1 MSRSLLVCC
10 LLLIPQLNIQW
21 NCLWRQVRLSH
32 TLIYSTMM
40 GVSKSQPED
49 TPQQEPMQRKPNFE
63 TAESRIKKSIWVV
76 AYGLKTKRK
85 KHLKT
90 KFTRIIINNN
100 SLLNMEKY
108 KYGKCLCVVEM
119 YVLYKY
125 MANIHSF
132 IFMFMFMRCW
142 YESLSAVRFKWQLF
156 WAGVWFG
163 RFNNSSTIFRK
174 KKETLCKLE

>member
-1 MSRSLLVCC
+1 
-10 LLLIPQLNIQW
+10 
-21 NCLWRQVRLSH
+21 
-32 TLIYSTMM
+32 M

-49 TPQQEPMQRKPNFE
+49 TPQQEPMQRKPNFK

-90 KFTRIIINNN
+90 KFTRTIINNN

-125 MANIHSF
+125 MANIHSY
-132 IFMFMFMRCW
+132 I
-142 YESLSAVRFKWQLF
+142 YIYVYVYALL
-156 WAGVWFG
+156 VWIIVCC
-163 RFNNSSTIFRK
+163 SI
-174 KKETLCKLE
+174 